1 MRRPFWSIS
10 TSSTSRDW
18 DAIGPAME
26 AGLRSAPGALP
37 TDRSAHPRRG
47 GPDGAAAAARPRHRS
62 ADAAGQLIITPACG
76 LAAFTRDAAIRALRT
91 LRTAA
96 GIVTEQLAD

>member
-1 MRRPFWSIS
+1 MRSDRRWRP
-10 TSSTSRDW
+10 
-18 DAIGPAME
+18 GC
-26 AGLRSAPGALP
+26 GSAPARCRP
-37 TDRSAHPRRG
+37 IAASP
-47 GPDGAAAAARPRHRS
+47 PDDVARTVLRPLREI
-62 ADAAGQLIITPACG
+62 AIDPQIAAGQLIITPACG